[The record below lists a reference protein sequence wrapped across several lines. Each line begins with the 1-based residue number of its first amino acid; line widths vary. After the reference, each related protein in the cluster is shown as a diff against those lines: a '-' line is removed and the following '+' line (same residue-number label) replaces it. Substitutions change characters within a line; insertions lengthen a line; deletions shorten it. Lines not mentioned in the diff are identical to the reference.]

1 MKRKYIIT
9 EEKILEINKLAFRNS
24 GARITHI
31 LNNLPKLEKGKKN
44 ETKIINK

>member
-9 EEKILEINKLAFRNS
+9 EEKVLELNKLAFRNA

-31 LNNLPKLEKGKKN
+31 LNNLPQLEKEKK
-44 ETKIINK
+44 KHVVIQ